1 MAGRSPDGS
10 GSRPTGRATDG
21 VSPVPAS
28 IPNASDLLLDVLGR
42 VGAASGPDRELDVRI
57 YHAISPGLG
66 CTWEEFSAGM
76 VFEKNNWCHRYTASI
91 DSALALLPPHTL
103 WAVANMED
111 GPIARVVR
119 PMPNGGYTGGYL
131 EAAGRTP
138 PLALACAAL
147 QVLAAQAIEARR
159 AETLQDGS
167 VHESAVGTADAPNP
181 GQSSGMPKGGE
192 L

>member
-10 GSRPTGRATDG
+10 GSRPSGRAADG

-28 IPNASDLLLDVLGR
+28 IPNALDKLRTLRVMFEACNQPLYVQVADEVLSELETTSSDTLRALVSVESIERL
-42 VGAASGPDRELDVRI
+42 AADI
-57 YHAISPGLG
+57 
-66 CTWEEFSAGM
+66 
-76 VFEKNNWCHRYTASI
+76 
-91 DSALALLPPHTL
+91 
-103 WAVANMED
+103 
-111 GPIARVVR
+111 
-119 PMPNGGYTGGYL
+119 
-131 EAAGRTP
+131 
-138 PLALACAAL
+138 ACAIVEPRKDLVAL
-147 QVLAAQAIEARR
+147 RHNAMVRLGERLRNPYSRDVAAAQAIEARR